1 MWWQVWAR
9 PSSNKVCARCVE
21 DLMRKLGHF
30 ARATQPKLD
39 APIYKSITSW
49 REWEQSP
56 PADRLPVNAH
66 RLPSEENEGGRE
78 PSWKVCSGL
87 RTATTEKLE
96 REERPPLRRFPAVK
110 EISWVRQSQTLLILS
125 SIGRRP
131 QQTIPHW
138 PSRDNSIPVSL
149 KFPAW
154 NAIGEARLTLSL
166 SWGRCGRKDSIS
178 LGRQQQQCFRAH
190 ANAVGPTSNI
200 LEYRKYKKGEELKEK
215 KGTEQ
220 RRKECWERVKA
231 DRVIAICSAQHH
243 QQLTAATS
251 IHIGLESVRLGFTL
265 LRSPSPRFFF
275 FFFF

>member
-1 MWWQVWAR
+1 MRAE
-9 PSSNKVCARCVE
+9 SS
-21 DLMRKLGHF
+21 GG
-30 ARATQPKLD
+30 
-39 APIYKSITSW
+39 STSSQRTSTTKW
-49 REWEQSP
+49 RERGGGESRPEKFVQ
-56 PADRLPVNAH
+56 DYGLPRRKSWNA
-66 RLPSEENEGGRE
+66 RKG
-78 PSWKVCSGL
+78 
-87 RTATTEKLE
+87 
-96 REERPPLRRFPAVK
+96 PPLRRFPAVK